1 MKMKKLGLLISI
13 CLISLNSFGWGQ
25 IGHRVV
31 GLIAQKHLN
40 EEAKAAL
47 FEIMGHESLVEA
59 STWMDE
65 IKSDSTYDHTHPW
78 HYVTIPNG
86 LNYQEVDKS
95 AEGDAYEATLRMIET
110 LKNPATTKEEKVKA
124 LRMLVH
130 LVGDL
135 HQPLHVGNGEDRGGN
150 DVRIKWFYDRSNLHR
165 IWDSGMI
172 DSKQFA
178 YSELAQLI
186 DHDYDW
192 IDSTY
197 TSTELDLWTKEAME
211 LRPQVYDMRD
221 EENLSYEYMYRNWDA
236 VKDQLLKG
244 GLRLAAILNEIYS

>member
-1 MKMKKLGLLISI
+1 MMKKLTLFLA
-13 CLISLNSFGWGQ
+13 ISLMSVYAFGWGQ
-25 IGHRVV
+25 IGHRAVAFV
-31 GLIAQKHLN
+31 AQKHLN
-40 EEAKAAL
+40 NKAKAAL
-47 FEIMGHESLVEA
+47 FELMGHESLVEA
-59 STWMDE
+59 STWMDN
-65 IKSDSTYDHTHPW
+65 IKSDSAYDHTHAW

-86 LNYQEVDKS
+86 DSYQTIEKS
-95 AEGDAYEATLRMIET
+95 AKGDAYEATLRMIET
-110 LKNPATTKEEKVKA
+110 LKNPKASKDEKVEA

-150 DVRIKWFYDRSNLHR
+150 DIRIKWFYDRSNLHR

-172 DSKQFA
+172 DSKQFS

-192 IDSTY
+192 IDATY
-197 TSTELDLWTKEAME
+197 TSTELDVWVNEAME
-211 LRPQVYDMRD
+211 LRPQIYDMRD
-221 EENLSYEYMYRNWDA
+221 EENLSYEYMYRNWDT

-244 GLRLAAILNEIYS
+244 GLRLAAILNDIYS